1 MLRRLALVALVA
13 IAFVGY
19 ANAQDPIVYQNTGG
33 PYYYWSDGGTGNWPT
48 IVTIDDGHF
57 TTGTDVYKLTE
68 LRYAVAVPDQDP
80 GNTDPTLP
88 VDFRM
93 VINMYNGLPSGSDYS
108 TAVTP
113 ANWLGG
119 FSQDWIGTDSKGT
132 KLYAATVAL
141 PTPIYV
147 PGQNFIVEFACIDP
161 VTGELSNLASP
172 VLSVGGPTVGTSDDL
187 LFIDDDLNGVYE
199 MPDEAYVWQP
209 DPSNPNYQF
218 SYYLRLR
225 GTKTAIPEPGTLA
238 LLGLGVL
245 PLIRRRK
252 A

>member
-57 TTGTDVYKLTE
+57 NTATDVYEITQLS
-68 LRYAVAVPDQDP
+68 YAVAVPDQDP
-80 GNTDPTLP
+80 DNPEPVLP

-93 VINMYNGLPSGSDYS
+93 VVSLYNGLPSGSDYS
-108 TAVTP
+108 GATTA
-113 ANWLGG
+113 ANYLGG
-119 FSQDWIGTDSKGT
+119 FSQDWIGVDSKGT
-132 KLYAATVAL
+132 KLYASTVNL
-141 PTPIYV
+141 PSPVYV

-161 VTGELSNLASP
+161 VTGELSSLASP

-187 LFIDDDLNGVYE
+187 LFIDDNLSSTYE
-199 MPDEAYVWQP
+199 MPGEAYVWNRTIRTI
-209 DPSNPNYQF
+209 S
-218 SYYLRLR
+218 SAYYLRLR
-225 GTKTAIPEPGTLA
+225 GKTTAIPNPPPG
-238 LLGLGVL
+238 LLGFGVL
-245 PLIRRRK
+245 R
-252 A
+252 

>member
-1 MLRRLALVALVA
+1 MLRRLALIAVVA
-13 IAFVGY
+13 IGLVGA
-19 ANAQDPIVYQNTGG
+19 ANAQDPVVYQNTGG

-48 IVTIDDGHF
+48 IVSIDDGHF
-57 TTGTDVYKLTE
+57 NTATDVYEITQLA
-68 LRYAVAVPDQDP
+68 YAVAVVDQDP
-80 GNTDPTLP
+80 GNPEPVLP

-93 VINMYNGLPSGSDYS
+93 VVNLYNGLPSGSDYS
-108 TAVTP
+108 AATTP

-119 FSQDWIGTDSKGT
+119 FSQDWIGYDSKGT
-132 KLYAATVAL
+132 NLYAAAVNL

-147 PGQNFIVEFACIDP
+147 PGQNFIVEFSCIDP

-187 LFIDDDLNGVYE
+187 LFIDDNLSGTYE
-199 MPDEAYVWQP
+199 MPGEAYVWQP
-209 DPSNPNYQF
+209 DPDNPNYQF

-225 GTKTAIPEPGTLA
+225 GKTTAIPEPATLA
-238 LLGLGVL
+238 LLGFGVL